1 MPTADKKVINGWA
14 MYDWA
19 NSVYNLV
26 ITTTFFPVLYNTIVT
41 SAPYNGKIHFLGR
54 EFSAVPFKDYCMA
67 FSFLLVVIMIPVLS
81 SIADTRGNK
90 KKFMFFFCLLGSVCC
105 SLLFFFNASNVILAI
120 FLFCMA
126 TIGFYGSQVFYNSYL
141 PEIADVKDQDRISAK
156 GYMYG
161 YAGSVILQLIGF
173 GLVLYFGDDEK
184 MKPLQ
189 LTFLLVGIWWFGFAQ
204 ISFKRLPP
212 SPPAIA
218 SKGNPFKD
226 GFNELKK
233 VIILLRS
240 LPVLKRYLIAF
251 FLYSTGVQTIMLAAT
266 DFGLTELKLE
276 QSVLIITVVII
287 QLVGIAGALL
297 ISKLSGKIGNLRT
310 LMATVVLW
318 IAVCF
323 GGYFLGKK
331 GSVLAPYAK
340 QIESF
345 ETTKRSIPSSDT
357 LAIKAVDTQIENVK
371 KDMKPIQSPIQNW
384 FFALAVA
391 VGLVM
396 GGIQALSRATY
407 SKLMPPNT
415 KDTASFFSFFDVT
428 EKLSIVVGIFS
439 FGYIHEK
446 TGSMSNSILALIGF
460 FALGLLWLY
469 FTFKRKT
476 ELV

>member
-26 ITTTFFPVLYNTIVT
+26 ITTTFFPVLYNTIV
-41 SAPYNGKIHFLGR
+41 SSPPYNGTIHFLGR

-105 SLLFFFNASNVILAI
+105 SLLFFFDATNVILAV

-156 GYMYG
+156 GYTYG
-161 YAGSVILQLIGF
+161 YIGSVILQLIGF
-173 GLVLYFGDDEK
+173 GLVMYYGDEEK
-184 MKPLQ
+184 LKPLQ

-204 ISFKRLPP
+204 IAFKRLPP

-226 GFNELKK
+226 GFKELKK
-233 VIILLRS
+233 VITLLRS
-240 LPVLKRYLIAF
+240 LPVLKRYLISF
-251 FLYSTGVQTIMLAAT
+251 FLYSTGVQTIMLVAT
-266 DFGLTELKLE
+266 DWGLTELRLE
-276 QSVLIITVVII
+276 QSILIITVVII
-287 QLVGIAGALL
+287 QIVGILGAILVSR
-297 ISKLSGKIGNLRT
+297 ISGKIGNLRT

-318 IAVCF
+318 ICVCV
-323 GGYFLGKK
+323 GGYFLGRQ
-331 GSVLAPYAK
+331 SYVLEPYTK
-340 QIESF
+340 QIAQF
-345 ETTKRSIPSSDT
+345 ETAKRNLPLTDT
-357 LAIKAVDTQIENVK
+357 LAIKTIDTQIETVK
-371 KDMKPIQSPIQNW
+371 KEMKPVQAPIQNG
-384 FFALAVA
+384 FFALAIA

-407 SKLMPPNT
+407 SKLMPTNT
-415 KDTASFFSFFDVT
+415 KDTASFFSFYDVT
-428 EKLSIVVGIFS
+428 EKLSIVTGVFS
-439 FGYIHEK
+439 FGFIHER
-446 TGSMSNSILALIGF
+446 TGSMSNSVLALTGF
-460 FALGLLWLY
+460 FILGLLWLY
-469 FTFKRKT
+469 FTYKRKT

>member
-26 ITTTFFPVLYNTIVT
+26 ITTTFFPVLYSTIVN
-41 SAPYNGKIHFLGR
+41 SAPYNGTIRFLGR
-54 EFSAVPFKDYCMA
+54 DFAAVPFKDYCMA
-67 FSFLLVVIMIPVLS
+67 FSFLLVVVMIPVLS

-90 KKFMFFFCLLGSVCC
+90 KKFMFFFCLMGSICC
-105 SLLFFFNASNVILAI
+105 SSLYFFDQHNVILAV

-156 GYMYG
+156 GYTYG
-161 YAGSVILQLIGF
+161 YAGSVILQLVGF
-173 GLVLYFGDDEK
+173 GLVLYFGDAEK
-184 MKPLQ
+184 LKPLQ
-189 LTFLLVGIWWFGFAQ
+189 ITFLLVGIWWFGFAQ
-204 ISFKRLPP
+204 ITFKRLPP
-212 SPPAIA
+212 SPPAIN
-218 SKGNPFKD
+218 KRGNPFKD
-226 GFNELKK
+226 GFHELKK
-233 VIILLRS
+233 VIVQLRS
-240 LPVLKRYLIAF
+240 LPVLKRFLISF

-287 QLVGIAGALL
+287 QLVGIAGAILV
-297 ISKLSGKIGNLRT
+297 SRLSGKLGNIRT

-318 IAVCF
+318 ILVCL

-331 GSVLAPYAK
+331 GEVLSPYAK
-340 QIESF
+340 KIETL
-345 ETTKRSIPSSDT
+345 ETAKRSVTADT
-357 LAIKAVDTQIENVK
+357 MAVKTIDLQIAGVK
-371 KDMKPIQSPIQNW
+371 KDMKPIQQPIQNW
-384 FFALAVA
+384 FFVLAVG

-407 SKLMPPNT
+407 AKLMPET
-415 KDTASFFSFFDVT
+415 KDTASFFSFYDVT

-439 FGYIHEK
+439 FGYIHER
-446 TGSMSNSILALIGF
+446 TGSMSNSVLALIGF

-469 FTFKRKT
+469 FTYKKRT
-476 ELV
+476 AIV